1 MADCTR
7 DNAGEENSAIFMKNV
22 SNIGSLNIN
31 NSGQVT
37 NIQGGQYNYSTT
49 IPKAKN
55 QTNDENEQQNYNE
68 FSGSKPS
75 QNGIFLFLL
84 MNYVEAVLNIILS
97 FLRKIYPIWLDP
109 YHFTIYIYAVYNI

>member
-1 MADCTR
+1 MGKLPTLWIKKTLMMADTR

-37 NIQGGQYNYSTT
+37 NIQGGQYNYNNSTT

-68 FSGSKPS
+68 FSERKPS
-75 QNGIFLFLL
+75 QNGIFLFLFLL
-84 MNYVEAVLNIILS
+84 MNYVDW
-97 FLRKIYPIWLDP
+97 LRQCLI
-109 YHFTIYIYAVYNI
+109 